1 MVAEAAKM
9 KKDAEKMDPT
19 VKRPGSARAELVE
32 VADAPKAKRTR
43 GPNKVKT
50 V

>member
-1 MVAEAAKM
+1 
-9 KKDAEKMDPT
+9 MDPT
-19 VKRPGSARAELVE
+19 VKRQSGAKAELVE